1 MARRKGKKSVTIRD
15 VARAANV
22 SVATV
27 SRYINGTA
35 PVSKQVAERLEKVMA
50 ELNYIPHATA
60 RRLATNRTYTIGLLL
75 TDISGDFFAPLLS
88 GVDMAVRERGYDLLI
103 SSTRESAQK
112 VTDLPVGPHNS
123 DGVLVFATSMGEEC
137 LRALAR
143 QGFPMVLIHRTPP
156 AGVEMP
162 CVTVENKAASFD
174 IVKHLIDVHGRRR
187 IVFLRGPQDHEDS
200 YWRERGYREALEA
213 SGIEVDPALITSGG
227 FYRRTAYASIKA
239 LLAEGIPF
247 DGVFSGDDEA
257 AVGVLIALKEAG
269 LRVPED
275 VSVVGFD
282 DQRMSPY
289 LSPPLTTVRAPTREV
304 GRVATHHLIDL
315 IEGKEVPP
323 LTLLP
328 TEIVIRHSCG
338 CRPNTPIIGEEN
350 L

>member
-200 YWRERGYREALEA
+200 YWREMGCRAALRA
-213 SGIEVDPALITSGG
+213 H
-227 FYRRTAYASIKA
+227 
-239 LLAEGIPF
+239 GIPF
-247 DGVFSGDDEA
+247 DPARIARRASPRHTESLSGD
-257 AVGVLIALKEAG
+257 
-269 LRVPED
+269 
-275 VSVVGFD
+275 
-282 DQRMSPY
+282 
-289 LSPPLTTVRAPTREV
+289 APATGT
-304 GRVATHHLIDL
+304 GRRCSY
-315 IEGKEVPP
+315 GP
-323 LTLLP
+323 
-328 TEIVIRHSCG
+328 G
-338 CRPNTPIIGEEN
+338 
-350 L
+350 